1 MRKYSCSHITPSTCV
16 PYEGDLPEW
25 SKHKDSDECVM
36 ISDVIEE
43 IYDELTRIREA
54 IDVRD
59 LGESCVKVS
68 GDAFFHK
75 CPFILNAFLCRHPC
89 RIRKIKRK

>member
-1 MRKYSCSHITPSTCV
+1 MKKYNCSHITPSTCV

-25 SKHKDSDECVM
+25 SKYKDSDECVM

-59 LGESCVKVS
+59 LGESCVKINGDKTVS
-68 GDAFFHK
+68 K
-75 CPFILNAFLCRHPC
+75 ILYA
-89 RIRKIKRK
+89 IEDKICNG